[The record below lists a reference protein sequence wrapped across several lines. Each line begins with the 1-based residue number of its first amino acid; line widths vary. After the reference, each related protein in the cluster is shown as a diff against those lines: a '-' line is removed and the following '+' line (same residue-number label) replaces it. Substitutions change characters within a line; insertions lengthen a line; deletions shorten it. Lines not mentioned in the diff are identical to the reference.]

1 MKIFKNKKVLIGVIA
16 CVAIGGIIG
25 TILLTNNNQKKE
37 EKQKDTI
44 LLKDDLKFEI
54 NSEVNLLSLVS
65 EDSKVKVIS
74 EDETIDTSTLGEK
87 ELKIKYLDKKQEK
100 DYTFKIFIVDTEKP
114 IIEYQ
119 KEITTTEGTE
129 IDLLKDV
136 KATDNSKEELEVKV
150 EGEYDFNIVGTY
162 NLKYVVEDS
171 SKNKTEEEFTLT
183 ITEKPKQEEK
193 KNSNNSQTEQNTN
206 NSSNNYQSVKVNTSC
221 EPLELYTFVS
231 KDVWS
236 NDYCNHIREI
246 IYFWYI
252 SGTVSVGDEIVD
264 VSWGV
269 SADSGTGM
277 PMVEKAKAYLPP
289 HPTGQQAID
298 LYKSNPDAHY
308 GETALYT
315 VIP

>member
-1 MKIFKNKKVLIGVIA
+1 MKKKLIIS
-16 CVAIGGIIG
+16 IIGIIIVVCG
-25 TILLTNNNQKKE
+25 IVISIILLNNKQ
-37 EKQKDTI
+37 EKDV
-44 LLKDDLKFEI
+44 LLLNDNLNVEI
-54 NSEVNLLSLVS
+54 NSEVKLLSFVS
-65 EDSKVKVIS
+65 KDNKVEIVSDNEI
-74 EDETIDTSTLGEK
+74 IDTSTLGEK

-150 EGEYDFNIVGTY
+150 EGEYDFNKVGTY

-193 KNSNNSQTEQNTN
+193 KTSNNSQTKQNT
-206 NSSNNYQSVKVNTSC
+206 NNYQSVKENTSC
-221 EPLELYTFVS
+221 EQLQLYTFVS
-231 KDVWS
+231 ESVWS
-236 NDYCNHIREI
+236 NDTCNHIRRI
-246 IYFWYI
+246 TYYWYMM
-252 SGTVSVGDEIVD
+252 GTNSVGDEIVD
-264 VSWGV
+264 VYWGV
-269 SADSGTGM
+269 AANYGDGM
-277 PMVEKAKAYLPP
+277 QMVEQAKAYLPA

-298 LYKSNPDAHY
+298 LYKSNPNAHY
-308 GETALYT
+308 GETILYT